1 MIEHSCVRRAAP
13 IGRGTSH
20 MRRSSSCWLGPPA
33 PRGEIVLG
41 GFIDRLHQ
49 DTDGRWHILDFKTN
63 DVTRGQLADV
73 AAPYEMQLFV
83 YALAAEQILKT
94 SPASLTL
101 HFLHLAMS
109 TRSPGT
115 PRLAGAVIDKVNE
128 AIAL

>member
-1 MIEHSCVRRAAP
+1 MAPRRA
-13 IGRGTSH
+13 
-20 MRRSSSCWLGPPA
+20 
-33 PRGEIVLG
+33 RGEIVLG

-101 HFLHLAMS
+101 DFLRTGDEHAFAWNAAARR
-109 TRSPGT
+109 RSHRQSERSHRPV
-115 PRLAGAVIDKVNE
+115 AGVCDPECLERGSPAS
-128 AIAL
+128 